1 MANFSTILKRMREEL
16 QLTQEQLSAR
26 LDISRSRL
34 ASYEQGVREPD
45 LETLEIFA
53 DFFNV
58 DIDYL
63 VGRSDHSTKLT
74 QDDEIQ
80 TIAAHKNDPDKEWT
94 EEELKEIEEFKKFV
108 RMKRQSNK
116 QDTERRILS
125 STLGLGR

>member
-1 MANFSTILKRMREEL
+1 MANFSAILKRLREEL
-16 QLTQEQLSAR
+16 QLTQEQLSNR
-26 LDISRSRL
+26 LNISRSRL

-74 QDDEIQ
+74 QDNEIH
-80 TIAAHKNDPDKEWT
+80 TIAAHKNNRDEAWT
-94 EEELKEIEEFKKFV
+94 PEELEEIERFKEFVKLK
-108 RMKRQSNK
+108 RKSMK
-116 QDTERRILS
+116 
-125 STLGLGR
+125 

>member
-116 QDTERRILS
+116 
-125 STLGLGR
+125 